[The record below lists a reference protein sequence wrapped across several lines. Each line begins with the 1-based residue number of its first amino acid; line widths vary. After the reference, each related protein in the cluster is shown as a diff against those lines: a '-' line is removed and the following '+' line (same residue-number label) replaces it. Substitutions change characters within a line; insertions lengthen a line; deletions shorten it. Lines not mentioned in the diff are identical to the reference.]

1 MKIRATHFFL
11 TIVYLLCFFF
21 ILPVCANAADD
32 ARTVRVG
39 YTVHPGFI
47 DEEDN
52 GTYTGLGVDY
62 LNEIAKYTGW
72 NYVYIKGSRT
82 ELAQKLQDAGKSIS
96 WHRS

>member
-1 MKIRATHFFL
+1 M
-11 TIVYLLCFFF
+11 
-21 ILPVCANAADD
+21 
-32 ARTVRVG
+32 RVG

-82 ELAQKLQDAGKSIS
+82 ELAQKLQDGEIDFLAPIMNNHIAKPINTQELFRLLDSYLNG
-96 WHRS
+96 